1 MFITLKSLLH
11 TLLLPPGGPLL
22 VAAAGA
28 WLLRSRAS
36 AGAARAGWL
45 LLGTGLASL
54 WLLATPLVA
63 DALARAAER
72 EPALD
77 LTRASQAQAIVILGG
92 GEERVAAPEYGGE
105 PAPGSVLLE
114 RVTYAAR
121 LAGAG
126 LRHPGALGRGSLARY
141 LSERAVLRAAAQ
153 GRGRVADPAGDG
165 QYPRVARVARVC
177 ERGAHGGAGTRGCVG
192 APREGAAALPA
203 RSGRAGALQRRALRA
218 ARGCRAPRSRRA
230 AAAHSGGLIWKS

>member
-92 GEERVAAPEYGGE
+92 GDERLAAPEYGGGPPPGGLRPPRPPPRGVPPPR
-105 PAPGSVLLE
+105 PAPPGLGSGPTAPE
-114 RVTYAAR
+114 R
-121 LAGAG
+121 
-126 LRHPGALGRGSLARY
+126 P
-141 LSERAVLRAAAQ
+141 
-153 GRGRVADPAGDG
+153 
-165 QYPRVARVARVC
+165 
-177 ERGAHGGAGTRGCVG
+177 
-192 APREGAAALPA
+192 
-203 RSGRAGALQRRALRA
+203 
-218 ARGCRAPRSRRA
+218 
-230 AAAHSGGLIWKS
+230 